1 MPPTTRRSMF
11 EWRAVWRAAFEMTSS
26 PVMIDPATY
35 VGPDVLIPALL
46 ALQDVG

>member
-1 MPPTTRRSMF
+1 MYQA
-11 EWRAVWRAAFEMTSS
+11 ESS